1 MKKNNLLKILT
12 LVALALA
19 AFPQSAF
26 ADTTRAERKAIDR
39 GNKLYK
45 EGKYTEAA
53 KEYQLALKD
62 NPSSAVA
69 TYNLGLTEVRR
80 GAAAQTDSIKAA
92 FLNAAA
98 KSFSGV
104 ARLGAEKPDLAA
116 RANYN
121 LGNMAFEKEEY
132 AQAINSYKESL
143 RLNPDDANAR
153 RNLRIAQLKMK
164 QQQDQNKDKNDQN
177 KQDQDKNQDKQDQ
190 NKQNQDRNKDQQQN
204 QDQQN
209 QQPKEPVI
217 NQQTADQILKAMEN
231 KENEIRARVLKAG
244 NGEKAA
250 GAASRSKK
258 W

>member
-1 MKKNNLLKILT
+1 MKKYNLLKIMT
-12 LVALALA
+12 LVAIALA
-19 AFPQSAF
+19 AVSQSAF

-69 TYNLGLTEVRR
+69 AYNLGLTEVRR
-80 GAAAQTDSIKAA
+80 GAAARTDSIKAA
-92 FLNAAA
+92 FLNAAM

-132 AQAINSYKESL
+132 AQAISSYKESL

-153 RNLRIAQLKMK
+153 RNLRIAQLKLK
-164 QQQDQNKDKNDQN
+164 QQDQNKDQQDQNKQDQNKDQNDQN
-177 KQDQDKNQDKQDQ
+177 KQDQDQ
-190 NKQNQDRNKDQQQN
+190 NKDQQQN
-204 QDQQN
+204 QDQQK
-209 QQPKEPVI
+209 QQPKDPEI

-244 NGEKAA
+244 NGEKAS